1 VQELLAG
8 TAITDDSRLRELL
21 YLENPPKGG
30 KSPKRD
36 LSRRSAKKSGPE
48 KGPASKGVVSES
60 RLAEIS
66 RPAGAGGLD
75 KLPSEASS
83 PADLI

>member
-1 VQELLAG
+1 MAAGGSNGPLNRWVCSIRKIATPLQELLTG

-36 LSRRSAKKSGPE
+36 FRAKTQNK
-48 KGPASKGVVSES
+48 PAPK
-60 RLAEIS
+60 
-66 RPAGAGGLD
+66 RPAR
-75 KLPSEASS
+75 
-83 PADLI
+83 